1 MPPLYRSEVLSVLL
15 HSVLLKQPPQKN
27 FSPTMSPIDPLKNF
41 FQKNPLT
48 PPLSSHTVSYK
59 MEMELNSA

>member
-1 MPPLYRSEVLSVLL
+1 MDNRTPP
-15 HSVLLKQPPQKN
+15 KGPQKN
-27 FSPTMSPIDPLKNF
+27 FSPTMGPIDPLKNF

-59 MEMELNSA
+59 MEKEPNSA

>member
-1 MPPLYRSEVLSVLL
+1 MDNRTPPKGGCLCLSVC
-15 HSVLLKQPPQKN
+15 
-27 FSPTMSPIDPLKNF
+27 MGPIDPLKNF

-59 MEMELNSA
+59 MEKEPNSA